1 MTKEEWKEL
10 YKILNEIYSEFN
22 KNYRDYQNGKNKKA
36 REEALKRS
44 KSAILL
50 ADFHIKKNREAL
62 VLLIDGR
69 DFFYNEFRKIGYFE
83 NDMIDFLK

>member
-50 ADFHIKKNREAL
+50 ADFHI
-62 VLLIDGR
+62 
-69 DFFYNEFRKIGYFE
+69 
-83 NDMIDFLK
+83 